1 MPNTGNLSK
10 YSSHLSLQRR
20 SVSSRTFVCCRGVI
34 DADQTRPGYNLRI
47 QRSKHVNARIL
58 LWNVRLDHVAFFAK
72 RVRFSTKVSDQHR
85 NLHQMDQVGRF
96 PIVVGA
102 LFLQLFKSVI
112 AVLAAEIGNPLVIVG
127 SGSTGSRRVLGS
139 LIMVV

>member
-1 MPNTGNLSK
+1 
-10 YSSHLSLQRR
+10 
-20 SVSSRTFVCCRGVI
+20 
-34 DADQTRPGYNLRI
+34 
-47 QRSKHVNARIL
+47 
-58 LWNVRLDHVAFFAK
+58 
-72 RVRFSTKVSDQHR
+72 
-85 NLHQMDQVGRF
+85 MDQVGRF